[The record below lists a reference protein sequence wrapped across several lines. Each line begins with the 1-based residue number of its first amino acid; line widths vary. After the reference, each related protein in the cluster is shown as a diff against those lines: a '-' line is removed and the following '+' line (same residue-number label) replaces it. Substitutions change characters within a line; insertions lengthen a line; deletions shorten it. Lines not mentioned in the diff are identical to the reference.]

1 MIGRSECFKC
11 LKQLMWYDLIPLVSY
26 AILRGRCRYCRS
38 HISFV
43 YPITELITALV
54 ITIYFGV
61 NGFYLG
67 SSSIFA
73 IFVLVLM
80 IALAFFDALYL
91 ILPDKIVFML
101 GGGAL
106 IYNIFLRRPDLINL
120 AISGFIFGSAFAIL
134 HIVSRGKWMG
144 FGDVKLAIVIGLIL
158 GYPFGFFAIIF
169 AIWTAAFVGVVMMT
183 LKMASLKTA
192 LPFGSFMAG
201 STIIFIILK
210 NVIEEKLSFIISS
223 F

>member
-61 NGFYLG
+61 NGFYFEP
-67 SSSIFA
+67 SSIFA

-120 AISGFIFGSAFAIL
+120 AISGFMFGSAFIT
-134 HIVSRGKWMG
+134 G
-144 FGDVKLAIVIGLIL
+144 
-158 GYPFGFFAIIF
+158 
-169 AIWTAAFVGVVMMT
+169 
-183 LKMASLKTA
+183 
-192 LPFGSFMAG
+192 
-201 STIIFIILK
+201 
-210 NVIEEKLSFIISS
+210 
-223 F
+223 